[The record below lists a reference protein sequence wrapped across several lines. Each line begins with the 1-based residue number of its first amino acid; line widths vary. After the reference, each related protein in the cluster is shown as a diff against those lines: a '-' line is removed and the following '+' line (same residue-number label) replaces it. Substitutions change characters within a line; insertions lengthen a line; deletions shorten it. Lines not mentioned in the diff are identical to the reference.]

1 MLVLATLLWSASVSA
16 GGGYIVGTSGEAD
29 TSNGRAISVFVDYG
43 LTEKTWLAGALAK
56 TNTGGDLG
64 GLDTIYMDASV
75 EHSFGLVGLKAGA
88 AYWGDD
94 DILDSNDLRGSIFFR
109 TEKGSITV
117 NYEVRD
123 FDFVFSRPAQSD
135 VVRTAEFSA
144 TGIGGAG
151 WLKVGN
157 SSSLYVSGMVY
168 EYSRDIRL
176 QENIDNLRFLST
188 SRLSLMNSLI
198 DYRVSGG
205 MDFQFGSK
213 IFDLTLSTW
222 QTALDGGRVN
232 SIAVGFTAPSGIA
245 SDLDLRLAYDDSQNY
260 GSTVA
265 FAVSFYFFGI

>member
-1 MLVLATLLWSASVSA
+1 
-16 GGGYIVGTSGEAD
+16 
-29 TSNGRAISVFVDYG
+29 
-43 LTEKTWLAGALAK
+43 
-56 TNTGGDLG
+56 
-64 GLDTIYMDASV
+64 
-75 EHSFGLVGLKAGA
+75 
-88 AYWGDD
+88 
-94 DILDSNDLRGSIFFR
+94 
-109 TEKGSITV
+109 
-117 NYEVRD
+117 
-123 FDFVFSRPAQSD
+123 
-135 VVRTAEFSA
+135 
-144 TGIGGAG
+144 
-151 WLKVGN
+151 
-157 SSSLYVSGMVY
+157 MVY